1 VRNYRDCP
9 SKATFFDY
17 WVQAAESI
25 SQSEMIS
32 NLIRGPNQD
41 WWLSPAYGIFST
53 VLPAYYCHG
62 AMNGRLDFPSWFGSH
77 SKMQKTNRLARE
89 LSIHSFLKLKIT
101 WKTFLSQ
108 LAPLITQNILDAL
121 EDNNVENA
129 VQVLIKFNLTREDF
143 DSLLDLANKDENL
156 NSRWSKIPTTVKSAF
171 TRRYNTSSHLL
182 PYSLDKSSSVIKRVA
197 TDFLGGEN
205 GEDEEVEL
213 EKAEP
218 DVEEEDSLENNKM
231 IKVKKTVS
239 GSSSAAAP
247 KKPRA
252 KKS

>member
-1 VRNYRDCP
+1 
-9 SKATFFDY
+9 
-17 WVQAAESI
+17 
-25 SQSEMIS
+25 MIS

-62 AMNGRLDFPSWFGSH
+62 AMSGRLDFPSWFGSH
-77 SKMQKTNRLARE
+77 SKLQKTNRLARE

-143 DSLLDLANKDENL
+143 DSLLDLVSKDENL
-156 NSRWSKIPTTVKSAF
+156 TFRWSKIPTSVKSAF

-197 TDFLGGEN
+197 TDFLGGEIEDDG
-205 GEDEEVEL
+205 GEEKEL

-218 DVEEEDSLENNKM
+218 DQEEEDSLENNKM
-231 IKVKKTVS
+231 IKVKKPVAS
-239 GSSSAAAP
+239 SSSAP
-247 KKPRA
+247 RKPRA